1 MGRRRNRSMASEYI
15 KYLNRDSTPSPQSSE
30 LTPKEKWKNWWYYH
44 WKMVVLV
51 VLAVISVISMV
62 LKNLGITEPLT
73 DYQVAY
79 IGSKP
84 LSDEAVAAVNAAFQE
99 YGEDCSGDGVITV
112 VVNQYVIYQDV
123 ETAEAAQMNSAAISM
138 LESDIVS
145 RQSYFFLLENP
156 EEFCALYQ
164 ALADADGNLPPE
176 GDDSWEDKVYP
187 VSEIIDGIPT
197 EDDGLYFSRRGFYQE
212 QTMKYRECCDKLWD
226 TLISSK

>member
-1 MGRRRNRSMASEYI
+1 MASEYI
-15 KYLNRDSTPSPQSSE
+15 KYLNRNETPTPPPSE
-30 LTPKEKWKNWWYYH
+30 LTLKEKWKNWWYYH

-51 VLAVISVISMV
+51 VIAVLSVISMA
-62 LKNLGITEPLT
+62 LKSLGITEPLT

-84 LSDEAVAAVNAAFQE
+84 LSDEAVEAVNTAFQE

-112 VVNQYVIYQDV
+112 VINQYVIYENTED
-123 ETAEAAQMNSAAISM
+123 AESIQMSSAAVSM

-145 RQSYFFLLENP
+145 RQSYFFLLEDP
-156 EEFCALYQ
+156 EEFCVSYQ

-187 VSEIIDGIPT
+187 VSEFIAGMPAEET
-197 EDDGLYFSRRGFYQE
+197 GLYFGRRGFYQE
-212 QTMKYRECCDKLWD
+212 QTIKYREYCDKLWD
-226 TLISSK
+226 ALISAK